1 MSISQSV
8 NKEVLKSYPI
18 KLVEL
23 DVDGNYSKGT
33 YYGNPVYTGAFNVG
47 ECTMFLKNL
56 HEGGGSSSITLKVY
70 IESYDF
76 VTEQWYDAVVF
87 DTITVS
93 AGATKNNQVQH
104 KVATAGIGYY
114 QRAKYVFGGSG
125 VVNSP
130 KFKLGVLYKL

>member
-1 MSISQSV
+1 MGVIQSV

-18 KLVEL
+18 KLIEL
-23 DVDGNYSKGT
+23 DVTGNYSKGT
-33 YYGNPVYTGAFNVG
+33 YYGDPVYTGAFNVG
-47 ECTMFLKNL
+47 ECTLFLKNL
-56 HEGGGSSSITLKVY
+56 HEGGGSSSITFTVY

-76 VTEQWYDAVVF
+76 ITEQWYDAVVF

-93 AGATKNNQVQH
+93 AGATKTDEVQH

-114 QRAKYVFGGSG
+114 QRGKYIFGGNG
-125 VVNSP
+125 VVDSP